1 MVDTSFII
9 YLFIQA
15 YWGEIC
21 SSFCAKTSNLQSFLE
36 RSHDISH
43 DLHLYR
49 KHLIERAD
57 YN

>member
-21 SSFCAKTSNLQSFLE
+21 SSFCVKTSLFTNICRAIALYQSLFTPL
-36 RSHDISH
+36 S
-43 DLHLYR
+43 
-49 KHLIERAD
+49 KPF
-57 YN
+57 N